1 MTDALPSAEVL
12 RCYFDESFDPHLP
25 AMSLRWGPDSGEHF
39 WELPEGVR
47 LFGPPPQ
54 RFGVSIQRQDTDAY
68 AVRLLWDR
76 TCFHW
81 LTLSRDQLLASAL
94 APLLEAL
101 GTDLWYLLDQ
111 PLEPDSPRRAA

>member
-1 MTDALPSAEVL
+1 MTEALPAPEVL
-12 RCYFDESFDPHLP
+12 RCYFDESFEPHLP
-25 AMSLRWGPDSGEHF
+25 AMSLRWGLDPGDHV

-54 RFGVSIQRQDTDAY
+54 RFGVSVQRQAADAY

-81 LTLSRDQLLASAL
+81 LALTRDQLLRCAL

-111 PLEPDSPRRAA
+111 PLEADAPPRAA